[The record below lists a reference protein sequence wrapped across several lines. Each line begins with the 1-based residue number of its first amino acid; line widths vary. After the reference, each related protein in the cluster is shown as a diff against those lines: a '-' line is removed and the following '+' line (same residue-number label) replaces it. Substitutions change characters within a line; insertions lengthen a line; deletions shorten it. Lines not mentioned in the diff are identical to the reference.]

1 LEIFFK
7 KVRDVKSPSKAYNTD
22 AGIDLYIPKIN
33 QSFLDDFFKIN
44 NLVYS
49 KNIDDIRKEIFISE
63 KRVYVSRGSNL
74 LIPSEICFNLPKG
87 YCLVAFNESSIASKK
102 GISIV
107 KVDGLIETIENIDLK
122 EIEEILTE

>member
-44 NLVYS
+44 NRVYS

-63 KRVYVSRGSNL
+63 KRVYVPRGSNL
-74 LIPSEICFNLPKG
+74 LIPSGICFNLPKG